1 MADEVTDS
9 NNVEQLVLC
18 FRLADEDL
26 YVLEDFVR
34 IHAIKNIESDTIV
47 VVVRRDNTLQHPFNT
62 SPNCCGQCYV
72 KASNLTDHKK
82 CAKLQAKFFLDSLWR
97 S

>member
-18 FRLADEDL
+18 FRLADADL

-34 IHAIKNIESDTIV
+34 IHAIENIESDTV
-47 VVVRRDNTLQHPFNT
+47 VVVAKDVITRFNIL
-62 SPNCCGQCYV
+62 SIPHLIVVGNV
-72 KASNLTDHKK
+72 KLRQVT
-82 CAKLQAKFFLDSLWR
+82 
-97 S
+97 